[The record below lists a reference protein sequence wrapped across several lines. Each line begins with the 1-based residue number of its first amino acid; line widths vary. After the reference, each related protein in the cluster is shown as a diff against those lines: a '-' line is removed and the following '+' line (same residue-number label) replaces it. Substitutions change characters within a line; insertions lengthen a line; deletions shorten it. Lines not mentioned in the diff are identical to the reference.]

1 MGFRALEFDSLL
13 RAGETDCSHRS
24 ASARSPRA
32 PRPGRHASGCP
43 ARAGVRRSDAPRVR
57 LSMWGRRVV
66 AAFVVSA
73 AVIVAHPALV
83 GGTASAHGQDSRGP
97 HHTGH
102 ASLIGSPAG
111 QEIPAGSPAGQH
123 PNIVFVLT
131 DDLSMDLLRYMPAVQ
146 ALERRGITFSNY
158 FVSDSL
164 CCPSRAS
171 IFTGNYPHD
180 TDIWTNTSPTGG
192 FALFDGLNEQ
202 LHTFNNVLY
211 HDGYRTAMMG
221 KYLNGYLMNP
231 LVSSAVD
238 RFIPTGWSEWDVAGW
253 GYPEYNYLLN
263 DDGTVHRYGDQPR
276 DYLTRVI
283 AHKGIDFIKQSA
295 AADRPFF
302 VELATFSPHTPY
314 TPAPADLHDFPGL
327 KAPEPPSFN
336 RLPTGAPHWLANHPK
351 LKPGQIRT
359 INQVFRKRAQDVQ
372 SVDRM
377 IYGVE
382 DALKAE
388 HILSNT
394 YIVFSSDN
402 GLHTGEYR
410 LMPGKL
416 TAFDTDIHVPLVIA
430 GPGIKP
436 GTRTSA
442 LAENVDLAKTFAAIG
457 GENDMQNDGHT
468 LIPLFA
474 GGTPPAWRNALLV
487 EHRGPVTNPA
497 DPDVQNNITGNPP
510 SYEAMRTRQFLYV
523 GYGTGEREFYNLETD
538 PFELHNL
545 ARKLAP
551 TQRAQLD
558 HELGAMI
565 NCHTG
570 PACWAA
576 EHVNAFR

>member
-1 MGFRALEFDSLL
+1 MGSRVLM
-13 RAGETDCSHRS
+13 
-24 ASARSPRA
+24 
-32 PRPGRHASGCP
+32 
-43 ARAGVRRSDAPRVR
+43 VR
-57 LSMWGRRVV
+57 GRRAV
-66 AAFVVSA
+66 VVSVVFA
-73 AVIVAHPALV
+73 ALIVAHPAVL
-83 GGTASAHGQDSRGP
+83 GGTASAHKPHAPGP
-97 HHTGH
+97 QRTVH
-102 ASLIGSPAG
+102 AISGGSPAANV
-111 QEIPAGSPAGQH
+111 IPVGSPPAQR

-192 FALFDGLNEQ
+192 FALFDALDEQ

-211 HDGYRTAMMG
+211 HDEYRTAMMG

-231 LVSSAVD
+231 VVSSAID
-238 RFIPTGWSEWDVAGW
+238 RFRPAGWSDWDVAGW
-253 GYPEYNYLLN
+253 GYPEYKYLLN
-263 DDGTVHRYGDQPR
+263 DNGNVHRYGDQPR
-276 DYLTRVI
+276 DYLTTVI
-283 AHKGIDFIKQSA
+283 AHKGIGFIKGSV

-302 VELATFSPHTPY
+302 LELATFSPHTPY
-314 TPAPADLHDFPGL
+314 TPAPRDRDDFPGL
-327 KAPEPPSFN
+327 KAPEPPSFD
-336 RLPTGAPHWLANHPK
+336 RLPTGAPHWLADHPK
-351 LKPGQIRT
+351 LKPGQVRT
-359 INQVFRKRAQDVQ
+359 INKVFRKRAQDVQ
-372 SVDRM
+372 SIDRM
-377 IYGVE
+377 IISIE
-382 DALKAE
+382 DTLKAE
-388 HILSNT
+388 HIVNNT

-436 GTRTSA
+436 GTETSA
-442 LAENVDLAKTFAAIG
+442 LAENVDLAKTFAALG
-457 GENDMQNDGHT
+457 GENNMQNDGHT

-474 GGTPPAWRNALLV
+474 GGTPPDWRNALLV
-487 EHRGPVTNPA
+487 EHRGPVTNPT
-497 DPDVQNNITGNPP
+497 DPDVQNRITGNPP

-523 GYGTGEREFYNLETD
+523 EYGTGEREFYNLQND
-538 PFELHNL
+538 PYELHNVVN
-545 ARKLAP
+545 KLSGS
-551 TQRAQLD
+551 QRAVV
-558 HELGAMI
+558 HGELSAMS

-576 EHVNAFR
+576 EHVGELP

>member
-13 RAGETDCSHRS
+13 RAGATDCGHRS
-24 ASARSPRA
+24 ASVPSLRA
-32 PRPGRHASGCP
+32 PQPGRSAWCRPGHAD
-43 ARAGVRRSDAPRVR
+43 VRRSDAPRVR
-57 LSMWGRRVV
+57 VSMWGRRVV
-66 AAFVVSA
+66 AVFVVLA
-73 AVIVAHPALV
+73 AVTAAHPALV
-83 GGTASAHGQDSRGP
+83 GGTASAHGQDARGP
-97 HHTGH
+97 QTGH
-102 ASLIGSPAG
+102 PSPIGSPAG
-111 QEIPAGSPAGQH
+111 HVIVAGSPAAEH

-180 TDIWTNTSPTGG
+180 TDIWTNTAPTGG
-192 FALFDGLNEQ
+192 FALFDGLGEQ
-202 LHTFNNVLY
+202 LRTFNNVLY

-238 RFIPTGWSEWDVAGW
+238 KVVPTGWSEWDVAGW

-263 DDGTVHRYGDQPR
+263 DDGTVHRYGDKPR
-276 DYLTRVI
+276 DYLTTVI
-283 AHKGIDFIKQSA
+283 AHKGIGFIKQSA

-302 VELATFSPHTPY
+302 LELATFSPHTPY
-314 TPAPADLHDFPGL
+314 TPAPSDLDDFPGL
-327 KAPEPPSFN
+327 KAPEPPSFDH
-336 RLPTGAPHWLANHPK
+336 LPTGAPHWLADHPA
-351 LKPGQIRT
+351 LKPRQIRT
-359 INQVFRKRAQDVQ
+359 INDVFRKRAQDVQ

-377 IYGVE
+377 ITGVE
-382 DALKAE
+382 DILRAE
-388 HILSNT
+388 HIMKNT

-430 GPGIKP
+430 GPGIKSD
-436 GTRTSA
+436 TRTSA

-468 LIPLFA
+468 LIPLFQ
-474 GGTPPAWRNALLV
+474 GETPPDWRNALLV

-497 DPDVQNNITGNPP
+497 DPDVQNRVTGNPP

-523 GYGTGEREFYNLETD
+523 EYDTGEREFYNLQND

-545 ARKLAP
+545 VHNLSGS
-551 TQRAQLD
+551 QRALV
-558 HELGAMI
+558 HGELSAMRD
-565 NCHTG
+565 CHTG

-576 EHVNAFR
+576 EHVDELP